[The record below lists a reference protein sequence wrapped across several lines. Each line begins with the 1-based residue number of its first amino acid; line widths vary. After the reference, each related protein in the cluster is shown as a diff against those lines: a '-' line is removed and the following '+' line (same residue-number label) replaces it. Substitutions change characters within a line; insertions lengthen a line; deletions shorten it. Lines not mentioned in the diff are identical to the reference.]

1 MSEIALRADNLS
13 KLYYLGYRQQYMSL
27 RESLVGVATAPYRM
41 AQRLVGRAAP
51 PPQRDSVWALDDV
64 SFQVAHGEVLAVIGR
79 NGAGKSTL
87 LKILSRITEPT
98 KGSADI
104 YGRVGSLLE
113 GGTGFHPELTGREN
127 VFMNGALLGM
137 RRAEIARDFADIVE
151 FAEVAQFIDTSV
163 KYYSSGMTL
172 RLAFAVAVHLKP
184 EILIVDE
191 VLAVGDA
198 QFQKRCI
205 NKMREVSRQGRTIL
219 FVSHNL
225 AAMRSICDRAIHLE
239 RGHLVDEGP
248 VDGVVDRYLAKL
260 LMMPGGGHM
269 RAETPAEIIDSVS
282 I

>member
-13 KLYYLGYRQQYMSL
+13 KLYYLGTRQQYMSL
-27 RESLVGVATAPYRM
+27 RESLVSMASAPYRM
-41 AQRLVGRAAP
+41 AQRLVGRAEP
-51 PPQRDSVWALDDV
+51 PPERESVWALNDV

-113 GGTGFHPELTGREN
+113 VGTGFHPELTGREN

-225 AAMRSICDRAIHLE
+225 AAMRSICDRGIHLRSEE
-239 RGHLVDEGP
+239 RRVGKEGRCRRAP
-248 VDGVVDRYLAKL
+248 DDGTDTRQTAN
-260 LMMPGGGHM
+260 
-269 RAETPAEIIDSVS
+269 RT
-282 I
+282 